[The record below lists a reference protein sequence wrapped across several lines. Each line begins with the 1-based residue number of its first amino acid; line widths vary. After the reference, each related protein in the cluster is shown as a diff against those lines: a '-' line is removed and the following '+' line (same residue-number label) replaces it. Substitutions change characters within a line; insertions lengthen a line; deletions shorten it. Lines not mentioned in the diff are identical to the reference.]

1 MNIGIEGMH
10 SAACVR
16 RVRLALEKVEG
27 LHVREVNLGSAV
39 VDGDSSQQAAALEA
53 IEKAGF
59 QPHLA
64 A

>member
-1 MNIGIEGMH
+1 MIIGIEGMQ
-10 SAACVR
+10 SMVCVR

-27 LHVREVNLGSAV
+27 LQVREVNLGSAV
-39 VDGDSSQQAAALEA
+39 VDGDSNQQTAAIEA
-53 IEKAGF
+53 IQKAGF